1 MVSKINRDSIYKQ
14 LKTRNGFAIAK
25 DKVSESTTFMNLIQ
39 IYAKTNYMYTELKD
53 IEGFYESFGHKKS
66 PETRTITPDANKGN
80 NHYYNEKTLK
90 VDWSCLM
97 ERERRFTKT
106 AIN

>member
-1 MVSKINRDSIYKQ
+1 
-14 LKTRNGFAIAK
+14 
-25 DKVSESTTFMNLIQ
+25 MNLIQ
-39 IYAKTNYMYTELKD
+39 IYAKTNYMYTEPKD
-53 IEGFYESFGHKKS
+53 IEGFCESFGHKKS

-106 AIN
+106 AIQWNEKRNKGRHTMALSQNIRGRS